1 MCAQMC
7 AAHGD
12 STGLT
17 PNDSDDSLESSDWIT
32 CLAVGLKRVAGVYGR
47 KRFSVERF
55 GDMVSARTA
64 DEARDSMTG
73 PGHHGRSCR
82 G

>member
-1 MCAQMC
+1 MCAQMS

-17 PNDSDDSLESSDWIT
+17 PNDSDDSSESSDWIT
-32 CLAVGLKRVAGVYGR
+32 SLAVGLKRVAGVYGR
-47 KRFSVERF
+47 ERFSIARF
-55 GDMVSARTA
+55 GDVFSALTA
-64 DEARDSMTG
+64 DESRDSMIG